1 MRPSIP
7 SLLAVAVA
15 PMVVSAAPF
24 RRSIDNGTAT
34 ALVFA
39 DLLEQLE
46 ANFYQQA
53 LSQFQPSDF
62 TNAGFTS
69 SSIPIQELTA
79 IGSDEATHVS
89 TIGAAL
95 TAFGLQPLS
104 CSLNFSSALTS
115 VSAMLPVARA
125 VEYTGVSAYLGAT
138 QLIEDPTVLAF
149 AASIMTNEARHQSV
163 LNLMQGAGPNPQAFD
178 VPMLPNE
185 VLAIAGG
192 FITGPCDTGIT
203 PNVALSVTNTGNI
216 TTGTQLQ
223 FSSPAL
229 NSSTSTTNFSCQMI
243 VGGLPVSISQPLSQC
258 VVPPNINGPVV
269 IWVTPDDQPLNNN
282 LQDRQNQ
289 AVVAGPTVLFVDTV
303 GDALGQLVNTNG
315 AAAGA
320 PPPSTLTL
328 APAQASS
335 LVPSPSSTP
344 SSSPSSSSAAD
355 PSSSSATDPNTPP
368 AADPNNSS
376 NNNGSSSGVGV
387 IVNGISMVPAPT
399 PA

>member
-1 MRPSIP
+1 
-7 SLLAVAVA
+7 
-15 PMVVSAAPF
+15 
-24 RRSIDNGTAT
+24 
-34 ALVFA
+34 
-39 DLLEQLE
+39 
-46 ANFYQQA
+46 
-53 LSQFQPSDF
+53 
-62 TNAGFTS
+62 
-69 SSIPIQELTA
+69 
-79 IGSDEATHVS
+79 
-89 TIGAAL
+89 
-95 TAFGLQPLS
+95 
-104 CSLNFSSALTS
+104 
-115 VSAMLPVARA
+115 
-125 VEYTGVSAYLGAT
+125 
-138 QLIEDPTVLAF
+138 
-149 AASIMTNEARHQSV
+149 
-163 LNLMQGAGPNPQAFD
+163 
-178 VPMLPNE
+178 
-185 VLAIAGG
+185 
-192 FITGPCDTGIT
+192 
-203 PNVALSVTNTGNI
+203 
-216 TTGTQLQ
+216 
-223 FSSPAL
+223 
-229 NSSTSTTNFSCQMI
+229 MI

-335 LVPSPSSTP
+335 LVPSPSSPP

-355 PSSSSATDPNTPP
+355 PSSSSAADPNTPP